1 MHTNT
6 HPSRAI
12 TLTQGGWCSHY
23 INEAKDGKVTG
34 GYTSTIDM
42 ALFVG
47 GMVYAT
53 RCLEKEAGTDLKVRN
68 AGF

>member
-1 MHTNT
+1 MRTNT
-6 HPSRAI
+6 HPSPAI
-12 TLTQGGWCSHY
+12 THTQGGWCSHY
-23 INEAKDGKVTG
+23 INEGKDGNVTG

-53 RCLEKEAGTDLKVRN
+53 RCLEQEAGTDLKVRSTE
-68 AGF
+68 F